1 MTTNDAHLR
10 YQALKELMESRAQKL
25 HQGLRALL
33 SGPADPVEVRDPE
46 EWGRT
51 SAEQDVDLTLMEMQA
66 DTCRRIDE
74 ALQRLEKGTYGSCE
88 ECDEEIPAAVIA
100 MESQEAV
107 GEPRTPVGA
116 GVVRCEDS
124 ELTNLFDDWMG
135 GYVHCLRRPPKS

>member
-10 YQALKELMESRAQKL
+10 YQALKAMMESRAQEL

-66 DTCRRIDE
+66 ETCRRIDE
-74 ALQRLEKGTYGSCE
+74 ALQRLENGTYGSCE
-88 ECDEEIPAAVIA
+88 ECDEEIPQARLQALPFATLCRTCQELQEDAPLVERRSLPITWIDSP
-100 MESQEAV
+100 SQ
-107 GEPRTPVGA
+107 
-116 GVVRCEDS
+116 
-124 ELTNLFDDWMG
+124 
-135 GYVHCLRRPPKS
+135 

>member
-1 MTTNDAHLR
+1 MTMNEAHLR
-10 YQALKELMESRAQKL
+10 YQALKEMMESRAQEL

-51 SAEQDVDLTLMEMQA
+51 SAEQDVDLALMEMQA

-88 ECDEEIPAAVIA
+88 ECDEEIPAARLQALPFATLCLTCQELHEEAPLVERRALPIVWIDSP
-100 MESQEAV
+100 SQ
-107 GEPRTPVGA
+107 
-116 GVVRCEDS
+116 
-124 ELTNLFDDWMG
+124 
-135 GYVHCLRRPPKS
+135 

>member
-1 MTTNDAHLR
+1 MTTNDAHRR
-10 YQALKELMESRAQKL
+10 YQALKELMESRAQEL

-51 SAEQDVDLTLMEMQA
+51 SAEQDVDLTLIEMQA

-88 ECDEEIPAAVIA
+88 ECDEEIPAARLAALPFAKLCITCQELQEEAPTVERRTLPIA
-100 MESQEAV
+100 WI
-107 GEPRTPVGA
+107 
-116 GVVRCEDS
+116 DS
-124 ELTNLFDDWMG
+124 PTQ
-135 GYVHCLRRPPKS
+135 

>member
-1 MTTNDAHLR
+1 MTTNDAYQR
-10 YQALKELMESRAQKL
+10 YQALKEMMESRAQEL

-74 ALQRLEKGTYGSCE
+74 ALQRLERGTYGSCE
-88 ECDEEIPAAVIA
+88 ECDEEIPAARLQA
-100 MESQEAV
+100 LPFATLCLTCQELQ
-107 GEPRTPVGA
+107 EETPVLERRA
-116 GVVRCEDS
+116 LPIAWIDS
-124 ELTNLFDDWMG
+124 
-135 GYVHCLRRPPKS
+135 PSQ

>member
-1 MTTNDAHLR
+1 MTTNDAQLR
-10 YQALKELMESRAQKL
+10 YQALKEMMESRAQEL

-74 ALQRLEKGTYGSCE
+74 ALQRLERGTYGSCE
-88 ECDEEIPAAVIA
+88 ECDEEIPAARLQA
-100 MESQEAV
+100 LPFATLCLTCQELQ
-107 GEPRTPVGA
+107 EETPVLERRA
-116 GVVRCEDS
+116 LPIAWIDS
-124 ELTNLFDDWMG
+124 
-135 GYVHCLRRPPKS
+135 PSQ

>member
-10 YQALKELMESRAQKL
+10 YQALKAMMESRAQEL

-66 DTCRRIDE
+66 ETCRRIDE
-74 ALQRLEKGTYGSCE
+74 ALQRLENGTYGSCE
-88 ECDEEIPAAVIA
+88 ECDEEIPQARLQALPFA
-100 MESQEAV
+100 TLCRTCQELQ
-107 GEPRTPVGA
+107 
-116 GVVRCEDS
+116 EDAPLV
-124 ELTNLFDDWMG
+124 E
-135 GYVHCLRRPPKS
+135 RRSLPITWIDSPNQ

>member
-10 YQALKELMESRAQKL
+10 YQALKEMMESRAHKL

-74 ALQRLEKGTYGSCE
+74 ALERLEKGTYGSCE
-88 ECDEEIPAAVIA
+88 ECDEEIPAARLQALPFATLCVTCQELHEETPLSERRALPIVWIDSP
-100 MESQEAV
+100 SQ
-107 GEPRTPVGA
+107 
-116 GVVRCEDS
+116 
-124 ELTNLFDDWMG
+124 
-135 GYVHCLRRPPKS
+135 

>member
-1 MTTNDAHLR
+1 MTENDAHLR
-10 YQALKELMESRAQKL
+10 YQALKELMESRAQEL

-51 SAEQDVDLTLMEMQA
+51 SAEQDVDLALMEMQA

-88 ECDEEIPAAVIA
+88 ECDEEIPAARLQAVPFA
-100 MESQEAV
+100 KLCRTCQELQ
-107 GEPRTPVGA
+107 
-116 GVVRCEDS
+116 EDAPNV
-124 ELTNLFDDWMG
+124 E
-135 GYVHCLRRPPKS
+135 RRSLPITWIDSPGQ

>member
-1 MTTNDAHLR
+1 MTENDAHLR
-10 YQALKELMESRAQKL
+10 YQALKEMMESRAQEL

-74 ALQRLEKGTYGSCE
+74 ALQRLEKGTYGRCE
-88 ECDEEIPAAVIA
+88 ECDEEIPPARLQALPFA
-100 MESQEAV
+100 TLCLTCQELQEE
-107 GEPRTPVGA
+107 GPTFERRTLPIVWI
-116 GVVRCEDS
+116 DS
-124 ELTNLFDDWMG
+124 PTQ
-135 GYVHCLRRPPKS
+135 

>member
-1 MTTNDAHLR
+1 MTNQETHQR
-10 YQALKELMESRAQKL
+10 YQALKQMMESRAQEF

-51 SAEQDVDLTLMEMQA
+51 SAEQDVDLTLIEMQA

-88 ECDEEIPAAVIA
+88 ECDEEIPAARLQAVPFA
-100 MESQEAV
+100 KLCRTCQELQEEAPASERRALPV
-107 GEPRTPVGA
+107 VWIDAPTP
-116 GVVRCEDS
+116 
-124 ELTNLFDDWMG
+124 
-135 GYVHCLRRPPKS
+135 

>member
-1 MTTNDAHLR
+1 MTTRETNQR
-10 YQALKELMESRAQKL
+10 YQALKDMMESRAHEL

-74 ALQRLEKGTYGSCE
+74 ALQRLEQGTYGSCE
-88 ECDEEIPAAVIA
+88 ECDEEIPPARLQALPFATLCRTCQELQEDAPAGERRSLPIA
-100 MESQEAV
+100 WVDAPSQ
-107 GEPRTPVGA
+107 
-116 GVVRCEDS
+116 
-124 ELTNLFDDWMG
+124 
-135 GYVHCLRRPPKS
+135 